1 MCAESFTPVTLARIL
16 RPWGRRGEVAAE
28 ILTDFPERLTT
39 MGEAWLASELSA
51 PRRISVLSSRIH
63 LGQAIFQFAG
73 VETISDAEALRG
85 LEVQIPLDDRISLG
99 PGHYY
104 ITDLV
109 GCQIWQQDAAAPL
122 GVVED
127 VQGAGAEQGR
137 ARPESWVLVVT
148 AAGRELLIP
157 LAAEI
162 CTCIDTAGKRIDV
175 CLPEGLLELND

>member
-1 MCAESFTPVTLARIL
+1 MR
-16 RPWGRRGEVAAE
+16 
-28 ILTDFPERLTT
+28 
-39 MGEAWLASELSA
+39 EAWLASELSA
-51 PRRISVLSSRIH
+51 PRPIRVLSCRIH

-73 VETISDAEALRG
+73 VDTISGAEALRG

-99 PGHYY
+99 PGHHY

-109 GCQIWQQDAAAPL
+109 GCQIWQHDAVAPL

-127 VQGAGAEQGR
+127 VQRAGAEQDC
-137 ARPESWVLVVT
+137 AHPESWVLAVKAV
-148 AAGRELLIP
+148 GRELLIP

-162 CTCIDTAGKRIDV
+162 CTRIDTAGKRIDV